1 MQGGTGTAAGAAAT
15 AAAEP
20 GPNISSASAAT
31 ADDVL
36 RDGGPPARGRRY
48 RYGIYLLIVLVLPI
62 ACLLLAFPIARTHR
76 YLELSRRPLWHAT
89 EYRFTGAARD
99 CDVVIFGDS
108 SGMIGVNPAVV
119 EARTGWKT
127 CNLAV
132 PYMATAVAGT
142 SILDKYLASNKPP
155 RFIVFHLSA
164 THLRAPEMDE
174 LNGLVDAW
182 LMADEHFTPGQAL
195 RLFLRHPED
204 SVYFASELWQQF
216 LSTNKLQ
223 RPDWTGQTYARDME
237 QQRRDNG
244 WLPQPGTA
252 WDVVCGWQAP
262 TPQFERGYF
271 DRLIARYSKA
281 SAQGRTDGRTQVVI
295 WANPSRACDVH
306 SAEYRAGAR
315 AIGIA
320 PPPVYPIGQ
329 FADAFHL
336 NTEGAARNSEA
347 LADTMLRM
355 SHDAGGAAM
364 PPTRAD

>member
-1 MQGGTGTAAGAAAT
+1 MGVIG
-15 AAAEP
+15 
-20 GPNISSASAAT
+20 ASAAT
-31 ADDVL
+31 ADDTAL
-36 RDGGPPARGRRY
+36 DHGTSARGKRY
-48 RYGIYLLIVLVLPI
+48 GYGIYLLIVLALPL

-76 YLELSRRPLWHAT
+76 FLEVSRRPLWHAT

-108 SGMIGVNPAVV
+108 SGMIGVDPAVV

-132 PYMATAVAGT
+132 PYMVTAVAGT
-142 SILDKYLASNKPP
+142 ALLDDYLASNRPP
-155 RFIVFHLSA
+155 RFIVFHLSG

-174 LNGLVDAW
+174 LSGVVDAW
-182 LMADEHFTPGQAL
+182 LTADEHFTPVQML
-195 RLFLRHPED
+195 RLFLRHPAD

-216 LSTNKLQ
+216 LSANKLR
-223 RPDWTGQTYARDME
+223 RPDWTGETYARDMA
-237 QQRRDNG
+237 QQEKDHG
-244 WLPQPGTA
+244 WLPQRGTA
-252 WDVVCGWQAP
+252 WEVVCGWQAP
-262 TPQFERGYF
+262 TPQFDRRYF
-271 DRLIARYSKA
+271 DTLIARYSKA
-281 SAQGRTDGRTQVVI
+281 STQGGTQVVI

-306 SAEYRAGAR
+306 SEEYRAGAR

-320 PPPVYPIGQ
+320 PPPVYPNGQ

-336 NTEGAARNSEA
+336 NTVGAARNSEA

-355 SHDAGGAAM
+355 SRDAGRGAM